1 MLRCVG
7 AGECVRLC
15 MRNHGLNKQEEKEKE
30 VETENAE
37 ACMLEGVNAGWGCHE
52 LQMVDVGGSLET
64 AGELSLTCERL
75 RLTVVGGYG

>member
-30 VETENAE
+30 VETETQKR
-37 ACMLEGVNAGWGCHE
+37 ACWKG
-52 LQMVDVGGSLET
+52 
-64 AGELSLTCERL
+64 
-75 RLTVVGGYG
+75 

>member
-1 MLRCVG
+1 
-7 AGECVRLC
+7 
-15 MRNHGLNKQEEKEKE
+15 
-30 VETENAE
+30 
-37 ACMLEGVNAGWGCHE
+37 MLEGVNAGWGCHE